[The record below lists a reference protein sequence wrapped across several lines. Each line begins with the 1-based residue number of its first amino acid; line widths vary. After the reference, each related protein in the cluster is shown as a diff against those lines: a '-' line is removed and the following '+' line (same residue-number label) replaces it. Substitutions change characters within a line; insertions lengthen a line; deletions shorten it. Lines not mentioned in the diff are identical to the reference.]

1 MSIIHPIH
9 TRQQWNSSAMAA
21 IWKKRNSLDPG
32 QLAAIKALYDNA
44 KHHNHLN
51 TSLYSYHYS
60 KHSAISKAGYGR
72 LYALEKGS
80 LERIEKTLR
89 HSLCAGIY
97 WDIDMVNAQPTIL
110 SQMAANRGLQLSILH
125 HYVSHREQMIT
136 ALMTAFHLS
145 RCEVKEWF
153 IKCIF
158 GACIPEL
165 KELQTELRR
174 LANELRNEFTELYDS
189 IVLLK
194 EKNIIGTFLAYVA
207 QTEECRCLVAMNDFF
222 TSHGREVGVLCYDG
236 CLVYI
241 QANEPSFP
249 PELLLKC
256 SDYILSVTGYTLQLL
271 VKPME
276 CSPDFYQPSAI
287 LLRSSDIDDVFMTRK
302 FINSMQDRL
311 IHDKQN
317 GIIVYQDL
325 IGFWSNDPDVL
336 RRAIV
341 DASLIEE
348 TMDGPV
354 NYSGFLYKQDII
366 IKQLPSLI
374 PVIDFCESSIDK
386 TIGKLLFSNGIYNM
400 ITRTFTE
407 GFDPS
412 LYFSG
417 RIMRCF
423 PTERNH
429 EYCAI
434 VNKILFQ
441 DPFLDN
447 ECGIYLKQLV
457 ARAIAGHYEDK
468 VTIWAVGETNSGK
481 GAQSTALYNCFDSFV
496 TSYNPNALLYNKNS
510 GTDEAKKL
518 SWVYPIH
525 NSRISIGNEVRP
537 GGIIDTSILKSLV
550 SGGDAIPIRKNF
562 KDEENKINR
571 ATLLYFCN
579 DIATFNATDN
589 ATINRIKLYE
599 YKLSFV
605 DRPGDELEPWERPSI
620 PNLKHLFQTDEY
632 KNAYFWCIM
641 DAYHSTIPVPPRSVI
656 ESAREWIPAPLQ
668 SFKSCLRQEGYEIVL
683 NDGDA
688 SIPFTEIKS
697 NLIHNGVAHGMSD
710 SAIGRELS
718 KLGLEP
724 FSKKIQN
731 KVVKCRR
738 FLKRVE

>member
-1 MSIIHPIH
+1 MITPIH
-9 TRQQWNSSAMAA
+9 TRQQWNTSVMAA
-21 IWKKRNSLDPG
+21 IWKKRDSLDPG

-44 KHHNHLN
+44 KQHNRHN
-51 TSLYSYHYS
+51 TSFYSYHYS
-60 KHSAISKAGYGR
+60 KHSVISKAGYGR
-72 LYALEKGS
+72 LYAIEKGS

-110 SQMAANRGLQLSILH
+110 SQMATRRGLPLTLLSYYI
-125 HYVSHREQMIT
+125 SHREQMIT
-136 ALMTAFHLS
+136 RLMDAHHLS
-145 RCEVKEWF
+145 RCEIKEWF
-153 IKCIF
+153 IKCMF
-158 GACIPEL
+158 GAAVPEL
-165 KELQTELRR
+165 KELQTELRL
-174 LANELRNEFTELYDS
+174 LANELRNEYNELYEYV
-189 IVLLK
+189 ILLK
-194 EKNIIGTFLAYVA
+194 EKNVIGTFLAYVA

-222 TSHGREVGVLCYDG
+222 TSYGREVGVLCYDG
-236 CLVYI
+236 CLIYI
-241 QANEPSFP
+241 QSGESCFP

-256 SDYILSVTGYTLQLL
+256 SEYIFTVTGYTLQLL

-276 CSPDFYQPSAI
+276 CSPDFYQPSAK
-287 LLRSSDIDDVFMTRK
+287 LLRTSDIDDVFMTRK
-302 FINSMQDRL
+302 FITSMRDKL
-311 IHDKQN
+311 IHDKHN
-317 GIIVYQDL
+317 GIMVYQED
-325 IGFWSNDPDVL
+325 IGFWSNDPDIL

-341 DASLIEE
+341 DASLVEE
-348 TMDGPV
+348 TMDGTV

-374 PVIDFCESSIDK
+374 PVVDFCEKSIDK

-400 ITRTFTE
+400 ITRTFTS

-417 RIMRCF
+417 RITRCF

-441 DPFLDN
+441 DPFLDG
-447 ECGIYLKQLV
+447 ECGVYLKQLV

-510 GTDEAKKL
+510 GSDEAKKL

-579 DIATFNATDN
+579 DIATFNASDN
-589 ATINRIKLYE
+589 ATISRIKLYE
-599 YKLSFV
+599 YKISFV
-605 DRPGDELEPWERPSI
+605 DKPGETLEPWERPSI
-620 PNLKHLFQTDEY
+620 PNLKHLFQSDEY

-641 DAYHSTIPVPPRSVI
+641 DAYQPTIPVPPRSVL
-656 ESAREWIPAPLQ
+656 ESAYEWIPAPSA
-668 SFKSCLRQEGYEIVL
+668 SFSSCLRQEGYEIVL
-683 NDGDA
+683 GDGDA
-688 SIPFTEIKS
+688 FVPFSDIKRD
-697 NLIHNGVAHGMSD
+697 LVRNGVAIGMTD
-710 SAIGRELS
+710 TAIGRELS
-718 KLGLEP
+718 KLGLDLVI
-724 FSKKIQN
+724 KKIQ
-731 KVVKCRR
+731 KKSIKCRR
-738 FLKRVE
+738 FIKLND